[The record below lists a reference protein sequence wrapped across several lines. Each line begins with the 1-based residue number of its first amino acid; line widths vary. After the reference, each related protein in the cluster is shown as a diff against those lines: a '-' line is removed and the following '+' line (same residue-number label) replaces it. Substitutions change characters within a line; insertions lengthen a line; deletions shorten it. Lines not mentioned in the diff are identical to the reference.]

1 MLNLDQID
9 ISIDS
14 IACVRIGEKNI
25 PWKYSSTSEI
35 VFENPIY
42 NITYIKN
49 GGISSKYGNETVD
62 FKVGSMYF
70 GTHPKIH
77 YTNSSMELPT
87 VIYVISFFTKENI
100 PLEFYPDGRLKVY
113 PSNPVLIEKL
123 YMEALDLFIKK
134 PIVWRISLKQITL
147 RILAEFLQALHEKR
161 LNKTMPAF
169 LIDSLRFIESNLF
182 KETININELAKR
194 NNVSTTHFLRV
205 FKKEFGVSPKKY
217 INRLKI
223 ESASVL
229 LVNTDHTIQ
238 EVCEQSGFNDIAY
251 FNRCFKS
258 ETGLSPSQFRKTNKT
273 HII

>member
-1 MLNLDQID
+1 MVDLDKID
-9 ISIDS
+9 INIDEIS
-14 IACVRIGEKNI
+14 YVRVGEKNI
-25 PWKYSSTSEI
+25 PWKYDSTSE
-35 VFENPIY
+35 VFYDKPLY
-42 NITYIKN
+42 TLTYIKN
-49 GGISSKYGNETVD
+49 GGISSKYGNETVE

-70 GTHPKIH
+70 GTRPKIQ

-87 VIYVISFFTKENI
+87 VIYVITFFTEEEI

-123 YMEALDLFIKK
+123 YAEALDLFIKK
-134 PIVWRISLKQITL
+134 PVAWKISLKQITL
-147 RILAEFLQALHEKR
+147 KLLAEFLQALHAKR
-161 LNKTMPAF
+161 LNITMPAF
-169 LIDSLRFIESNLF
+169 LIDSLRYIESNLF
-182 KETININELAKR
+182 YETININELAKR
-194 NNVSTTHFLRV
+194 SNVSTTHFLRV
-205 FKKEFGVSPKKY
+205 FKQEFGVSPKKY

-229 LVNTDHTIQ
+229 LINTDHTIQ

-258 ETGLSPSQFRKTNKT
+258 ETGFSPSQFRKTNKI